1 MSRDE
6 FMKEFACC
14 TENERRNDLPRAILD
29 GRPQFLF
36 AVYEA
41 THYRLT
47 ASELDSPS
55 KIMNLMVEDMDNHP
69 VSSKEIAQE
78 EYICT
83 VRDEQG

>member
-47 ASELDSPS
+47 ASELSWSSARKVSQDS
-55 KIMNLMVEDMDNHP
+55 IYRTITRQNTTA
-69 VSSKEIAQE
+69 IR
-78 EYICT
+78 CT
-83 VRDEQG
+83 